1 MTGERDTR
9 ERDTGESRTGV
20 ARRPIPVTEWIVAA
34 LGAVLVAGTIGWL
47 VWLATMRDETPPDVR
62 VVEDGVVALQDGWL
76 VKFRAVNAGAQAAA
90 ELLVEGELTG
100 PGGAIET
107 SEATVDYLP
116 PRSEREG
123 GLFFSHDP
131 RRHEVRL
138 RAKGYVHP

>member
-1 MTGERDTR
+1 MTD
-9 ERDTGESRTGV
+9 ESEAGA

-34 LGAVLVAGTIGWL
+34 IGAVLVAGTIGWL
-47 VWLATMRDETPPDVR
+47 VWLAMSRDETPPDVR

-76 VKFRAVNAGAQAAA
+76 VKFRAANAGAQAAA
-90 ELLVEGELTG
+90 ELLVEGELIG
-100 PGGAIET
+100 PDGAIET

-131 RRHEVRL
+131 RQHEVRL
-138 RAKGYVHP
+138 RAKGYVNP